1 MSNIRQKLK
10 KQEVLHDFSLTVERG
25 HICGLIGPNGAG
37 KTTIMKILAG
47 FFFPSKGE
55 LELFGSS
62 ENLDASRTRMSFMIE
77 QPIIAGFRPHQII
90 LGKTLVILPSIFAFL
105 AAAAI
110 VSLINDRS
118 PQTVERLL
126 IYCILC
132 VRATLCIVFLSPLLK
147 IGTFAP
153 VFSVMLLMLN
163 GSDMEAV
170 ARSPLSLLCFGQC
183 TLLVRDITDGFVIK
197 VIVSAVVSCAIYYL
211 IGYFTLQKK
220 IDLEPHK
227 FT

>member
-1 MSNIRQKLK
+1 MSNICQKLK

-25 HICGLIGPNGAG
+25 HICGLIGPNSAG

-47 FFFPSKGE
+47 F
-55 LELFGSS
+55 
-62 ENLDASRTRMSFMIE
+62 
-77 QPIIAGFRPHQII
+77 RPQQII

-183 TLLVRDITDGFVIK
+183 TLLVRDITDGFIIK

>member
-1 MSNIRQKLK
+1 MNNIMRSQMFIMKQKI
-10 KQEVLHDFSLTVERG
+10 VSLTAVFIAAVVVIVTGFLLNPNLAEAFSQPGFMAMFIFLFIPVIVLCYSYSER
-25 HICGLIGPNGAG
+25 IQ
-37 KTTIMKILAG
+37 MY
-47 FFFPSKGE
+47 E
-55 LELFGSS
+55 
-62 ENLDASRTRMSFMIE
+62 
-77 QPIIAGFRPHQII
+77 IIAGFRPHQII

-118 PQTVERLL
+118 PQTVERLM

-183 TLLVRDITDGFVIK
+183 TLLVRDITDGFIIK

>member
-1 MSNIRQKLK
+1 MNNIIRSQLFIMKQK
-10 KQEVLHDFSLTVERG
+10 VVSLTAIFIAAVVVMLTGFLLNPNPGDAFSQPGFMAMFIVLFIPVMVITYCYSER
-25 HICGLIGPNGAG
+25 IQMYE
-37 KTTIMKILAG
+37 IM
-47 FFFPSKGE
+47 
-55 LELFGSS
+55 
-62 ENLDASRTRMSFMIE
+62 
-77 QPIIAGFRPHQII
+77 AGFRPHQII

-118 PQTVERLL
+118 PQTVERLM

-183 TLLVRDITDGFVIK
+183 TLLVRDITDGFIIK

>member
-1 MSNIRQKLK
+1 MNNIMRSQMFIMKQKI
-10 KQEVLHDFSLTVERG
+10 VSLTAVFIAAVVVSVTGFLLNPNLAEAFSQPGFMAMFIFLLIPVIVLCYSYSER
-25 HICGLIGPNGAG
+25 IQMYE
-37 KTTIMKILAG
+37 IM
-47 FFFPSKGE
+47 
-55 LELFGSS
+55 
-62 ENLDASRTRMSFMIE
+62 
-77 QPIIAGFRPHQII
+77 AGFRPHQII

-118 PQTVERLL
+118 LQTVERLL

-183 TLLVRDITDGFVIK
+183 TLLVRDITDSFIIK

>member
-1 MSNIRQKLK
+1 MNNIMRSQMFIMKQKI
-10 KQEVLHDFSLTVERG
+10 VSLTAVFIAAVVAIVTGFLLNPNLAEVFSQPGFMAMFIFLFIPVIVLCYSYSER
-25 HICGLIGPNGAG
+25 IQMYE
-37 KTTIMKILAG
+37 IM
-47 FFFPSKGE
+47 
-55 LELFGSS
+55 
-62 ENLDASRTRMSFMIE
+62 
-77 QPIIAGFRPHQII
+77 AGFRPHQII
-90 LGKTLVILPSIFAFL
+90 LGKTLVILPFAIAFL

-110 VSLINDRS
+110 VSLISDNS

-132 VRATLCIVFLSPLLK
+132 IRATLCIVFLSPLLK

-183 TLLVRDITDGFVIK
+183 TLLVRDITDGFMIK

>member
-1 MSNIRQKLK
+1 MNNIMRSQMFIMKQKI
-10 KQEVLHDFSLTVERG
+10 VSLTAVFIAAVVAIVTGFLLNPNLAEVFSQPVFFAMFIFLFIPVIVLCYSYSER
-25 HICGLIGPNGAG
+25 IQMYE
-37 KTTIMKILAG
+37 IM
-47 FFFPSKGE
+47 
-55 LELFGSS
+55 
-62 ENLDASRTRMSFMIE
+62 
-77 QPIIAGFRPHQII
+77 AGFRPHQII
-90 LGKTLVILPSIFAFL
+90 LGKTLVILPFAIAFL

-110 VSLINDRS
+110 VSLISDNS

-132 VRATLCIVFLSPLLK
+132 IRATLCIVFLSPLLK

-183 TLLVRDITDGFVIK
+183 TLLVRDITDGFMIK

>member
-1 MSNIRQKLK
+1 MRRKALRLYALCQS
-10 KQEVLHDFSLTVERG
+10 
-25 HICGLIGPNGAG
+25 HIVA
-37 KTTIMKILAG
+37 
-47 FFFPSKGE
+47 
-55 LELFGSS
+55 
-62 ENLDASRTRMSFMIE
+62 
-77 QPIIAGFRPHQII
+77 
-90 LGKTLVILPSIFAFL
+90 L
-105 AAAAI
+105 AAAAQPAKHNI
-110 VSLINDRS
+110 VVLCNRGQYINDRS

-183 TLLVRDITDGFVIK
+183 TLLVRDITDGFIIK

>member
-1 MSNIRQKLK
+1 MNNIMRSQMFIMKQKI
-10 KQEVLHDFSLTVERG
+10 VSLTAVFIAAVVAIVTGFLLNPNLAEVFSQPGFMAMFIFLFIPVIVLCYSYSER
-25 HICGLIGPNGAG
+25 IQMYE
-37 KTTIMKILAG
+37 IM
-47 FFFPSKGE
+47 
-55 LELFGSS
+55 
-62 ENLDASRTRMSFMIE
+62 
-77 QPIIAGFRPHQII
+77 AGFRPHQII

-118 PQTVERLL
+118 LQTVERLL

-132 VRATLCIVFLSPLLK
+132 IRATLCIVFLSPLLK

-183 TLLVRDITDGFVIK
+183 TLLVRDITDGFMIK